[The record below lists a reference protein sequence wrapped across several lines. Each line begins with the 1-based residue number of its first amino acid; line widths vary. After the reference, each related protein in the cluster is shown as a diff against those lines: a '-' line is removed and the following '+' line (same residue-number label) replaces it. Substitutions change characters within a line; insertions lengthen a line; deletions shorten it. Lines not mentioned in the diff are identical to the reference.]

1 MWNTR
6 DRVHR
11 LSHQLSHSATLPL
24 SHSPTLQLCTDKVDF
39 IRDLVALGIVISA
52 VVMVAFDGVVSCWP
66 DLTPHRNL

>member
-1 MWNTR
+1 MLYTR

-11 LSHQLSHSATLPL
+11 LSGN
-24 SHSPTLQLCTDKVDF
+24 SPTLPLCTDKVDF

-66 DLTPHRNL
+66 DLTPHRNLSLVKMKC